1 MVKKIKVHIADDHQ
15 IITDGIV
22 SVLENEDNI
31 IPVGYSLNGQEVID
45 WLKDNHADVLVLDI
59 NMPKVDGIEVLKH
72 IKKNKIKTSTLV
84 LSSYDDTKLI
94 KEAVRLGANG
104 FLAKKCAG
112 EHIVEGIKTI
122 FEGNQYFSTEIEKKL
137 LATAVGKKA
146 SKDIAQDG
154 IHTSSLTDRELEI
167 LKLICKELSSKEIA
181 TELYLSQNTVDI
193 HRKNLLYKTKS
204 KNVVGLA
211 LYAAKNE
218 LI

>member
-1 MVKKIKVHIADDHQ
+1 M
-15 IITDGIV
+15 
-22 SVLENEDNI
+22 E
-31 IPVGYSLNGQEVID
+31 
-45 WLKDNHADVLVLDI
+45 
-59 NMPKVDGIEVLKH
+59 
-72 IKKNKIKTSTLV
+72 
-84 LSSYDDTKLI
+84 
-94 KEAVRLGANG
+94 
-104 FLAKKCAG
+104 
-112 EHIVEGIKTI
+112 
-122 FEGNQYFSTEIEKKL
+122 
-137 LATAVGKKA
+137 KKA

>member
-1 MVKKIKVHIADDHQ
+1 MIKKIKVHIADDHQ

-137 LATAVGKKA
+137 LASAVGKKA

>member
-137 LATAVGKKA
+137 LASAVGKKA

>member
-154 IHTSSLTDRELEI
+154 IHTSSLTDREIDVLR
-167 LKLICKELSSKEIA
+167 LIAQENSTAEIA
-181 TELYLSQNTVDI
+181 NILHLSVYTVETY
-193 HRKNLLYKTKS
+193 RKNLLKKTNV

-211 LYAAKNE
+211 KYALKYD
-218 LI
+218 II